1 MKTSAKDQLAID
13 DLKLFDD
20 FADETDLDFREK

>member
-1 MKTSAKDQLAID
+1 MKTRAKDQLAID

-20 FADETDLDFREK
+20 FVDETDDDFREK